1 MSKSNKRLSD
11 AELDI
16 MLAIWG
22 IDQPASASSILNE
35 LKGKR
40 EWALSALMTALSRLI
55 KKGFLKCE
63 KQGRNNLYYS
73 LVDEHEYKQAE
84 GKSILERLYGNSF
97 KNLTVALYNS
107 KAISDKDI
115 EELKSL
121 IDNIK
126 E

>member
-1 MSKSNKRLSD
+1 MNKRLSD

-16 MLAIWG
+16 MLAVWSS
-22 IDQPASASSILNE
+22 DQPVSASTILAE

-55 KKGFLKCE
+55 KKGFLRCE
-63 KQGRNNLYYS
+63 KQGRNNLYYFI
-73 LVDEHEYKQAE
+73 VDEDEYKQAE

-97 KNLTVALYNS
+97 KNLAVALYNS
-107 KAISDKDI
+107 KAISEKDI
-115 EELKSL
+115 AELKS
-121 IDNIK
+121 IIEDIK

>member
-1 MSKSNKRLSD
+1 MFIKNKRLSD

-16 MLAIWG
+16 MLAVWSSE
-22 IDQPASASSILNE
+22 QPVSASTILAE

-55 KKGFLKCE
+55 KKGFLRCE
-63 KQGRNNLYYS
+63 KQGRNNLYYFV
-73 LVDEHEYKQAE
+73 VDENEYKQAE
-84 GKSILERLYGNSF
+84 GNSILERLYGNSF
-97 KNLTVALYNS
+97 KNLAVALYNS

-115 EELKSL
+115 AELKS
-121 IDNIK
+121 IIEDIK

>member
-1 MSKSNKRLSD
+1 MFIKNKRLSD

-16 MLAIWG
+16 MLAVWSS
-22 IDQPASASSILNE
+22 DQPVSASTILAE

-55 KKGFLKCE
+55 KKGFLRCE
-63 KQGRNNLYYS
+63 KQGRNNLYYFI
-73 LVDEHEYKQAE
+73 VDEDEYKQAE

-97 KNLTVALYNS
+97 KNLAVALYNS

-115 EELKSL
+115 AELKS
-121 IDNIK
+121 IIEDIK

>member
-1 MSKSNKRLSD
+1 MFIMNKRLSD

-16 MLAIWG
+16 MLAVWSS
-22 IDQPASASSILNE
+22 DQPVSASTILAE

-55 KKGFLKCE
+55 KKGFLRCE
-63 KQGRNNLYYS
+63 KQGRNNLYYFI
-73 LVDEHEYKQAE
+73 VDEDEYKQAE

-97 KNLTVALYNS
+97 KNLAVALYNS
-107 KAISDKDI
+107 KAISEKDI
-115 EELKSL
+115 AELKS
-121 IDNIK
+121 IIEDIK